1 MTEKKKEL
9 NASEIDNLK
18 KVLAELDQ
26 KIKNL
31 EETEKKNNEKKKKKV
46 KDKEDEQNAENLTGR
61 IYSLEKKQW
70 TKNIYIN
77 TNIIENVEITQI

>member
-31 EETEKKNNEKKKKKV
+31 EET
-46 KDKEDEQNAENLTGR
+46 
-61 IYSLEKKQW
+61 
-70 TKNIYIN
+70 
-77 TNIIENVEITQI
+77 

>member
-31 EETEKKNNEKKKKKV
+31 EKTEKKNKEKKKIKKMN
-46 KDKEDEQNAENLTGR
+46 KMLK
-61 IYSLEKKQW
+61 I
-70 TKNIYIN
+70 
-77 TNIIENVEITQI
+77 

>member
-18 KVLAELDQ
+18 RVLAELDK

-31 EETEKKNNEKKKKKV
+31 EENEKKN
-46 KDKEDEQNAENLTGR
+46 EDNKGKR
-61 IYSLEKKQW
+61 KR
-70 TKNIYIN
+70 
-77 TNIIENVEITQI
+77 